1 MHVNARLLVW
11 ICTVPGF
18 HSDPEMVLGPLDLEL
33 QVVVNCSMGA
43 GTEPRS
49 SLGAVSAFNHRAT
62 FPASTHKRV
71 KEDTD
76 ARSLSDLSRH
86 LEISYLLPK

>member
-33 QVVVNCSMGA
+33 QVVVNCCA
-43 GTEPRS
+43 V
-49 SLGAVSAFNHRAT
+49 LGLN
-62 FPASTHKRV
+62 PGP
-71 KEDTD
+71 
-76 ARSLSDLSRH
+76 L
-86 LEISYLLPK
+86 